1 MATKRENF
9 VRLAEA
15 RTKNAL
21 KAIRVISKLGNKKAY
36 DFSESD
42 VKKIVAAITKET
54 ETLRAK
60 MLSTGTQED
69 LEFKL

>member
-1 MATKRENF
+1 MASKRENF
-9 VRLAEA
+9 IRLAEA

-21 KAIRVISKLGNKKAY
+21 KAIRVIAKLGNKKAY
-36 DFSESD
+36 DFSEAD

-60 MLSTGTQED
+60 MLSTGAQED
-69 LEFKL
+69 VEFKL